1 LTGSSEMERRRNV
14 TPSGIGQRVE
24 AIDRFSMIF
33 GQGGG
38 YGTRYPSTTLPERRT
53 RIGHVATGL
62 AYPTS
67 ATKGDVGWLKKLGLV
82 VQVDGELR
90 LTATGR
96 DRYVKLP
103 SSELLYKASS
113 TDKVDE
119 VLAKF
124 FNSGR
129 R

>member
-1 LTGSSEMERRRNV
+1 MER
-14 TPSGIGQRVE
+14 GIRAPLSPNE
-24 AIDRFSMIF
+24 ELALR
-33 GQGGG
+33 
-38 YGTRYPSTTLPERRT
+38 
-53 RIGHVATGL
+53 HVATGL

-67 ATKGDVGWLKKLGLV
+67 ATKGDVERLKKLGLV

-119 VLAKF
+119 ALAKF
-124 FNSGR
+124 FNGVR